1 MAKRAF
7 SVATFTPTAQADG
20 VLAAGTYAAMIPG
33 ATTDLLQ
40 IMEITQGGQASASSV
55 NSMTLARSS
64 TLGVGA
70 TALALPNSDGF
81 MRSASSVLT
90 TLPTN
95 YVATGTSNPNRSAAV
110 TIARMQLAFNSFG
123 GIFRWVAAPGEE
135 WTALGSAVTSQS
147 ESVFSCAITG
157 TAGPQSLMVIYE
169 ML

>member
-20 VLAAGTYAAMIPG
+20 LLGAGTYAAMVPG
-33 ATTDLLQ
+33 AATDLLQ

-64 TLGVGA
+64 TLGA
-70 TALALPNSDGF
+70 TLTALALPNSDGF
-81 MRSASSVLT
+81 MRAASAVLT
-90 TLPTN
+90 TLPSN
-95 YVATGTSNPNRSAAV
+95 YVAATTNPNRSPAA

-135 WTALGSAVTSQS
+135 WTALGSATTSQS